1 LAFLPYLPLLA
12 VVGVT
17 VSAAKKWLQNLFL
30 PIITSEV
37 DNNFQK
43 RKYLVL
49 LVLLSCVWRK

>member
-17 VSAAKKWLQNLFL
+17 VSAAKNLFL

-43 RKYLVL
+43 RKYLGL